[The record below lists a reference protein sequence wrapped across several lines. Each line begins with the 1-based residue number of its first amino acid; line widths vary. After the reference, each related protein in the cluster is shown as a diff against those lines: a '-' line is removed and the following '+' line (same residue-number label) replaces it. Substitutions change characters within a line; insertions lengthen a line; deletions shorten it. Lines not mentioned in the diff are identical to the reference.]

1 MPIGICPTVDFVF
14 KQLFGNPKH
23 SRIAIHFLNAILQHL
38 LKVNKI
44 VFRNPIQEQET
55 EDDKLSILD
64 ILATDEHGRTFIIE
78 MQTSVPAGMG
88 QRLTYYTAC
97 EYVDQLGKG
106 QDYVSLRPVISIC
119 VLTDPM
125 FRKVPELHLH
135 FALRSETGVMLT
147 EDLQVHVLQLSNLR
161 VTEENLRY
169 ASPLEQWSYFLLRAE
184 TLTMDEIK
192 RLLPDEI
199 FSEAASV
206 LDVVAKTPEQKQRY
220 EARLKFLRDEAARTR
235 SAREE
240 GFEEGIEQG
249 IQQGI
254 DQGIEQGIEQGI
266 VKGIVKGIERGE
278 LFGRIKTL
286 QGLVGAVESTREE
299 LSDYS
304 DEQLTTLLEQL
315 RDQLRSRKI

>member
-14 KQLFGNPKH
+14 KLLFGNPKH

-38 LKVNKI
+38 LKVSEL
-44 VFRNPIQEQET
+44 VFLNPIQEQET

-64 ILATDEHGRTFIIE
+64 ILATDEHGRKFIIE

-97 EYVDQLGKG
+97 QYVDQLYQGKN
-106 QDYVSLRPVISIC
+106 YASLRPVISIC
-119 VLTDPM
+119 VLTDPL

-135 FALRSETGVMLT
+135 FVLRSESGVILT

-161 VTEENLRY
+161 VKEENLRD

-184 TLTMDEIK
+184 TMTMDEIK
-192 RLLPDEI
+192 RLLPDEV

-206 LDVVAKTPEQKQRY
+206 LDVVAKTPEQRRRY
-220 EARLKFLRDEAARTR
+220 EARLKFQRDEAARAIT
-235 SAREE
+235 SEEAREQGRLE
-240 GFEEGIEQG
+240 GRLEGIDEGIE
-249 IQQGI
+249 
-254 DQGIEQGIEQGI
+254 
-266 VKGIVKGIERGE
+266 KGIVKGIERGE

-286 QGLVGAVESTREE
+286 QVLVGVGESTREE
-299 LSDYS
+299 LSNYN

-315 RDQLRSRKI
+315 RDQLRNRNA

>member
-14 KQLFGNPKH
+14 KLLFGNPKH

-135 FALRSETGVMLT
+135 FALRSETGVILT

-192 RLLPDEI
+192 RLLPDEV
-199 FSEAASV
+199 FSEAAGI
-206 LDVVAKTPEQKQRY
+206 LDVVAKTPEQKRRY
-220 EARLKFLRDEAARTR
+220 EARLKFQRDEAARALTSEQAR
-235 SAREE
+235 EQGRLEGRLEGREE
-240 GFEEGIEQG
+240 GRLEGI
-249 IQQGI
+249 
-254 DQGIEQGIEQGI
+254 D
-266 VKGIVKGIERGE
+266 VGIERGE

-286 QGLVGAVESTREE
+286 QGLVGVAESAREE
-299 LSDYS
+299 LSDLR
-304 DEQLTTLLEQL
+304 DEQLTTFLEQL
-315 RDQLRSRKI
+315 RDQLRNRNIAT

>member
-14 KQLFGNPKH
+14 KLLFGNPKH

-44 VFRNPIQEQET
+44 VFLNPIQEQET
-55 EDDKLSILD
+55 EEDKLSILD

-88 QRLTYYTAC
+88 QRLAYYTAYQ
-97 EYVDQLGKG
+97 YVDQLGKG
-106 QDYVSLRPVISIC
+106 QKYVSLRPVISIC
-119 VLTDPM
+119 VLTDPL

-135 FALRSETGVMLT
+135 FVLRSETGVILT

-161 VTEENLRY
+161 VKEENLRD

-192 RLLPDEI
+192 RLLPDEV
-199 FSEAASV
+199 FSEAAGI
-206 LDVVAKTPEQKQRY
+206 LDVVAKTPEQKRRY
-220 EARLKFLRDEAARTR
+220 EARLKFQRDEAARALTSEQAR
-235 SAREE
+235 EQGRLEGRLEGREE
-240 GFEEGIEQG
+240 GRLEGI
-249 IQQGI
+249 
-254 DQGIEQGIEQGI
+254 D
-266 VKGIVKGIERGE
+266 VGIERGE

-286 QGLVGAVESTREE
+286 QGLVGVAESAREE
-299 LSDYS
+299 LSDLR
-304 DEQLTTLLEQL
+304 DEQLTTFLEQL
-315 RDQLRSRKI
+315 RDQLRNRNIAT

>member
-1 MPIGICPTVDFVF
+1 
-14 KQLFGNPKH
+14 
-23 SRIAIHFLNAILQHL
+23 
-38 LKVNKI
+38 
-44 VFRNPIQEQET
+44 
-55 EDDKLSILD
+55 
-64 ILATDEHGRTFIIE
+64 
-78 MQTSVPAGMG
+78 
-88 QRLTYYTAC
+88 
-97 EYVDQLGKG
+97 
-106 QDYVSLRPVISIC
+106 
-119 VLTDPM
+119 M

-135 FALRSETGVMLT
+135 FALRSETGVILT

-220 EARLKFLRDEAARTR
+220 EARLKFQRDEAARAR

-240 GFEEGIEQG
+240 GIEVGIE
-249 IQQGI
+249 
-254 DQGIEQGIEQGI
+254 
-266 VKGIVKGIERGE
+266 KGIERGE
-278 LFGRIKTL
+278 LFGRIKAF
-286 QGLVGAVESTREE
+286 QGLLGLVESTREE
-299 LSDYS
+299 LSDYG

-315 RDQLRSRKI
+315 RDQLRSRNI

>member
-14 KQLFGNPKH
+14 KLLFGNPKH

-125 FRKVPELHLH
+125 FRKSTRIAFAFRASVGDWGDLDGGFASSCFAVVKPAGDRREFAVCEPVRAMVVFSVTSGDVNDGRDQTIITGRNLQRSRQCSGRRGQDTGTKA
-135 FALRSETGVMLT
+135 ALRS
-147 EDLQVHVLQLSNLR
+147 
-161 VTEENLRY
+161 
-169 ASPLEQWSYFLLRAE
+169 PAE
-184 TLTMDEIK
+184 I
-192 RLLPDEI
+192 
-199 FSEAASV
+199 S
-206 LDVVAKTPEQKQRY
+206 
-220 EARLKFLRDEAARTR
+220 
-235 SAREE
+235 
-240 GFEEGIEQG
+240 
-249 IQQGI
+249 
-254 DQGIEQGIEQGI
+254 
-266 VKGIVKGIERGE
+266 
-278 LFGRIKTL
+278 
-286 QGLVGAVESTREE
+286 
-299 LSDYS
+299 
-304 DEQLTTLLEQL
+304 
-315 RDQLRSRKI
+315 SR